1 VRDPALV
8 RRAAAAHPERIAVAI
23 DVREGHVAVRG
34 WTETSPIPAVELARR
49 FADCGVAAILH
60 TDIGRDG
67 ALAGVDA
74 AAVAQFA
81 RQIPIPVIASGGVAA
96 LADIAALKAHEADG
110 VAGVVLGRALYMGRI
125 DPREALALAASTS
138 RAEAPAQE
146 PSC

>member
-1 VRDPALV
+1 
-8 RRAAAAHPERIAVAI
+8 
-23 DVREGHVAVRG
+23 
-34 WTETSPIPAVELARR
+34 
-49 FADCGVAAILH
+49 VAAILH